1 MWAFIFNLILDLC
14 YYLPLEKSVALHL
27 NELEAPPSKDALIVS
42 CLVKNWPSGS
52 GEKIFKYFQYNFT
65 FLLLSSL
72 GEGCRHFAFKSLLRK
87 VLSFMWTKCFVP
99 SNWLKLIHNIFFKL
113 LTFFAKVSP
122 FIRSSNTQD
131 KFNRYFNVQ
140 LMCVHETTTSLWT
153 DYIDIHVL
161 ITYVQIK
168 KFCLYHSVITWS
180 ISGDKNL

>member
-65 FLLLSSL
+65 FLLLSPL
-72 GEGCRHFAFKSLLRK
+72 GEGWHHFAFKSLLRK

-113 LTFFAKVSP
+113 STFLLKC
-122 FIRSSNTQD
+122 RRLLDHQTH
-131 KFNRYFNVQ
+131 K
-140 LMCVHETTTSLWT
+140 TSL
-153 DYIDIHVL
+153 IDILMYSLRVSMKL
-161 ITYVQIK
+161 LQVYEQTI
-168 KFCLYHSVITWS
+168 
-180 ISGDKNL
+180 